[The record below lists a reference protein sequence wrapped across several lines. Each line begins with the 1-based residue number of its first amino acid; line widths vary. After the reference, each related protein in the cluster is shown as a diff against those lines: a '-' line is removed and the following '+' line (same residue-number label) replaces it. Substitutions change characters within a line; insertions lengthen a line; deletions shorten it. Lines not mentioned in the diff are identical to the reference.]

1 MTVAIFMG
9 HSGSEKGAQGIVLED
24 DITRQAR
31 TWAVNYARAH
41 GVSVYTENDN
51 MVLKQRIKNA
61 NARALDGILE
71 FHGNYLGSGAAQGA
85 EVWYSKSRKS
95 VPAFASAVTKVFA
108 KYGYK
113 NRGAKPSSADRYGR
127 LGILDDTTAPGLLVE
142 LFFVDSKT
150 DVARWKTN
158 GKQYVEAITA
168 AWLTAIGVKTTG
180 KAVSAPAKT
189 TSTQATKVSAKSIS
203 ITWHAQNG
211 VFTLDRAI
219 NLRKSPSASAGM
231 IAILSKGSKVKYN
244 AYGYAGGYVWIRQ
257 KRSSGY
263 GYMATGTEKNGKRTG
278 EKWGSFK

>member
-9 HSGSEKGAQGIVLED
+9 HSGSERGAKGIVLED

-31 TWAVNYARAH
+31 TWAVAYARAH
-41 GVSVYTENDN
+41 GVSVVTENDDKI
-51 MVLKQRIKNA
+51 LTQRIKLA
-61 NARALDGILE
+61 NSKTLTGILE
-71 FHGNYLGSGAAQGA
+71 FHGNFLGSGKASGA
-85 EVWYSKSRKS
+85 EVWYSKSRKRA
-95 VPAFASAVTKVFA
+95 PIFATAVTKVFA

-127 LGILDDTTAPGLLVE
+127 LGILDDTNAPGLLVE
-142 LFFVDSKT
+142 LFFVDSAA
-150 DVARWKTN
+150 DVARWRKN
-158 GKQYVEAITA
+158 GKAYVEAITA
-168 AWLTAIGVKTTG
+168 AWLKAMGFKTSG

-189 TSTQATKVSAKSIS
+189 TSTPATKVSAKSTS

-263 GYMATGTEKNGKRTG
+263 GYLATGTENNGKRTG